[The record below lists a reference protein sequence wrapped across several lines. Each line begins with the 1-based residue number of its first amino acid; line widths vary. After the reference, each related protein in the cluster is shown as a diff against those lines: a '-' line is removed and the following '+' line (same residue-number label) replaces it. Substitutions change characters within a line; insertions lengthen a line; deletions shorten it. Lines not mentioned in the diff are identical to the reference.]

1 MFDLRLNGNEI
12 LGNINNRK
20 IVKNPALTDWD
31 FLLEKLSGT
40 IVMYLNN
47 AKGLTFLPYLS
58 YLQTI
63 ALSSWFGQLRS
74 RSRNPTLAPER

>member
-31 FLLEKLSGT
+31 FLLEKLSVT
-40 IVMYLNN
+40 NVMYLND
-47 AKGLTFLPYLS
+47 AKGLTFLPCSS
-58 YLQTI
+58 YLQT
-63 ALSSWFGQLRS
+63 L
-74 RSRNPTLAPER
+74 